1 MLVYTT
7 DKKVQAGI
15 EDAREGVC
23 GWDHDE
29 VLCWE
34 PAVAS
39 LWDECRASTC
49 GRATWEWMKCENG
62 LHVVA
67 PAGFCKTHQR
77 NFLKNPLNI
86 REWWE

>member
-29 VLCWE
+29 AC
-34 PAVAS
+34 
-39 LWDECRASTC
+39 C
-49 GRATWEWMKCENG
+49 GFSVG
-62 LHVVA
+62 
-67 PAGFCKTHQR
+67 
-77 NFLKNPLNI
+77 
-86 REWWE
+86 